1 MIKAAIIDGAGYN
14 AGELLRLLV
23 NHPDVTVVR
32 VQSDRYAGKAVT
44 EIHHGLEGD
53 TDLRFCADID
63 YNGIDILFCCLPNGE
78 SSRLFTA
85 RPFPGQL
92 RVVDLG
98 ADFRLTPDPQ
108 AANAVAVA
116 PGDEPTHAPAPGQW
130 VYGLPEL
137 NRKPMVRGARQVA
150 NPGAF
155 AMIIELALL
164 PLARNLLLNGP
175 IHITA
180 ITGSTADGP
189 EPSMLTHF
197 PRLNDNVEIYD
208 PLTHRHLAEIMQT
221 IRSIQASFS
230 SEIDFIPV
238 RAGFS
243 RGILA
248 TIYLD
253 CPVDIETLEKLY
265 DGSYSDHNF
274 TFRIG
279 RRPDLKDVA
288 GTNKCLIH
296 LEKIGKKLLVTAAI
310 DNLLKG
316 GAGTAVH
323 NMNLLF
329 GLHERTGLY
338 LHPTAF

>member
-1 MIKAAIIDGAGYN
+1 MIKAAIIGGAGYN

-23 NHPDVTVVR
+23 NHPDVTVQWVE
-32 VQSDRYAGKAVT
+32 SAPHAGQAITTV
-44 EIHHGLEGD
+44 HHGLEGD
-53 TDLRFCADID
+53 TDLCFTDTID
-63 YNGIDILFCCLPNGE
+63 YNGLDIVFSCLPNGK
-78 SSRLFTA
+78 A
-85 RPFPGQL
+85 APFFEANPIPEKL
-92 RVVDLG
+92 RVIDLS
-98 ADFRLTPDPQ
+98 ADFRLVNGKGVDDTPTLERDAQ
-108 AANAVAVA
+108 QT
-116 PGDEPTHAPAPGQW
+116 PGDLW

-137 NRKPMVRGARQVA
+137 NRKPMVRGARLVA
-150 NPGAF
+150 NPGSF

-164 PLARNLLLNGP
+164 PLARNLLLNSN
-175 IHITA
+175 IHVTA
-180 ITGSTADGP
+180 ITGSTAEGH

-208 PLTHRHLAEIMQT
+208 PLTHRHLAETLQT
-221 IRSIQASFS
+221 LRTVQTSFN
-230 SEIDFIPV
+230 SEVDFIPV

-248 TIYLD
+248 AIYLD
-253 CPVDIETLEKLY
+253 CPVDIQTLRKLY
-265 DGSYSDHNF
+265 QDSYHDHNF
-274 TFRIG
+274 TYVVD

-296 LEKIGKKLLVTAAI
+296 LEKVGGKLIITAAI

>member
-1 MIKAAIIDGAGYN
+1 MIKAAIIHGAGYN
-14 AGELLRLLV
+14 AGELIRLLV
-23 NHPDVTVVR
+23 NHPDVTLVS
-32 VQSDRYAGKAVT
+32 VQSDEHAGKPVT
-44 EIHHGLEGD
+44 SVHHGLVGD
-53 TDLRFCADID
+53 TDLRFTPDID
-63 YNGIDILFCCLPNGE
+63 YKGVDIVFSCLPNGKAAPFFE
-78 SSRLFTA
+78 A
-85 RPFPGQL
+85 HPFPDNL
-92 RVVDLG
+92 RVIDLS
-98 ADFRLTPDPQ
+98 ADFRLPANPSDIPDNDAPQ
-108 AANAVAVA
+108 A
-116 PGDEPTHAPAPGQW
+116 PADVW

-137 NRKPMVRGARQVA
+137 NRKPMVRGARLVA
-150 NPGAF
+150 NPGSF

-164 PLARNLLLNGP
+164 PLARNLLLNSN

-180 ITGSTADGP
+180 ITGSTVEGH
-189 EPSMLTHF
+189 EPTMLTHF

-208 PLTHRHLAEIMQT
+208 PLTHRHLAEITQT
-221 IRSIQASFS
+221 LRAVQASFN

-248 TIYLD
+248 AIYLD
-253 CPVDIETLEKLY
+253 CPVDTETLCKLY
-265 DGSYSDHNF
+265 EDSYSDHNF
-274 TFRIG
+274 TYLVD

-296 LEKIGKKLLVTAAI
+296 LEKIGSKLLITAAI

-316 GAGTAVH
+316 AAGTAVH

-329 GLHERTGLY
+329 GLSERTALN